1 MLQTVYYDPFRI
13 FEQRGRRHRLHASA
27 NEGFRPDVD
36 IIESSDEYRLLL
48 DLPGIDPQSID
59 VTEENSLLTIQ
70 AEKTAVQLEE
80 GQTLSRSER
89 RSGTFKRQFT
99 LPEDA
104 DAGDIHAES
113 RNGVLTLVISRRQ
126 PQESLRKIEVSE

>member
-36 IIESSDEYRLLL
+36 IIESSDEYRLLF